1 MHKRITTKRV
11 KKSEE
16 CNKKE
21 LKNDNNNNNNSNISN
36 S

>member
-1 MHKRITTKRV
+1 MHKRITTNKV

-21 LKNDNNNNNNSNISN
+21 LKNDNNNNSNISN

>member
-21 LKNDNNNNNNSNISN
+21 LKNDNNNNNNSNFSN

>member
-21 LKNDNNNNNNSNISN
+21 LKNDNNNNNSNISN